1 MSEEKKDFVVKDR
14 RIFSQDAEIRTDD
27 DKKEDAASEQ
37 PDVDKQDKAADAYR
51 AAEASSSA
59 EAAPDEAAQTKAAA
73 EGEEEGAR
81 FPEINFPTFVAS
93 LNASALVHLGVIEDP
108 ATGSKSKNLPMAKQT
123 IDILSML
130 EEKTEGN
137 LAPDEKNMLQNILY
151 DLRILYVKEKS

>member
-14 RIFSQDAEIRTDD
+14 RIFSQDDEARSDD
-27 DKKEDAASEQ
+27 DNKKEDAASGQ
-37 PDVDKQDKAADAYR
+37 PDAENRDG
-51 AAEASSSA
+51 AAETSSPA
-59 EAAPDEAAQTKAAA
+59 DAAPDETAQAADEA
-73 EGEEEGAR
+73 EEESAQ

-108 ATGSKSKNLPMAKQT
+108 ASGSKTKNLPMAKQT

-137 LAPDEKNMLQNILY
+137 LSPDEKNMLQNILY

>member
-14 RIFSQDAEIRTDD
+14 RIFSQDAEDRPDD
-27 DKKEDAASEQ
+27 EGKKEDAASGQ
-37 PDVDKQDKAADAYR
+37 PDVDDQSTGTQTSA
-51 AAEASSSA
+51 AAE
-59 EAAPDEAAQTKAAA
+59 EAPDEDAQPRTAA
-73 EGEEEGAR
+73 EGEEEAAQ

-123 IDILSML
+123 IDILSMM

-137 LAPDEKNMLQNILY
+137 LTPDEKSMLQNILY